1 MFKLNITHKNTYS
14 EMGQANPMKWR
25 IMYKEEDG
33 SLSSQSGLI
42 ICKDFFNDVVAWKQ
56 VGEAFNIYRFDNKI
70 KFNDE
75 GVYFLLSN
83 IAKRAFNKNVKI
95 MNERLEKDLGVS
107 CKTFQQGTGEVVT
120 LIPNE
125 VWAST
130 YLISVVSM
138 LIRLCNY
145 NILYTTWESFFDVN
159 APLNTIETA
168 FTPGAKAFVLKHG
181 FILPK
186 ALQGYWYFAP
196 YGYNSKSKHDIQSNI
211 VHNNGASNWAF
222 AFNELGDTE

>member
-25 IMYKEEDG
+25 IMYKEEDD

-42 ICKDFFNDVVAWKQ
+42 ICKDFFNDIVAWKQ
-56 VGEAFNIYRFDNKI
+56 AKEAFKIYNFDNKI

-83 IAKRAFNKNVKI
+83 IAKRAFNKNVKV

-107 CKTFQQGTGEVVT
+107 CKTFQQGAGKVVI

-138 LIRLCNY
+138 SIRVCNY
-145 NILYTTWESFFDVN
+145 NVLYDTWESFFNEN

-168 FTPGAKAFVLKHG
+168 FTSEAKIFVLEYG

-186 ALQGYWYFAP
+186 PLQGHWYFAP
-196 YGYNSKSKHDIQSNI
+196 YGHHSKSTHEINANV
-211 VHNNGASNWAF
+211 VHNNGASNWAR
-222 AFNELGDTE
+222 AFKELGGVQ